1 MKDPTEWM
9 EDLSVYMVDE
19 TLSETAAAMEP
30 TLLRHD
36 EALRAAL
43 AAIPGAQLL

>member
-9 EDLSVYMVDE
+9 EDSVYMDDE
-19 TLSETAAAMEP
+19 TLSETAAAMGP
-30 TLLRHD
+30 TLLRRD

-43 AAIPGAQLL
+43 AAIPGAQLP